1 MNSYTISTS
10 TMLVPVELSNIGILV
25 LVAFVT
31 CTISIYV
38 SLAVYVALSF
48 VIILFTY
55 YSWNTTDEL

>member
-31 CTISIYV
+31 
-38 SLAVYVALSF
+38 
-48 VIILFTY
+48 
-55 YSWNTTDEL
+55 

>member
-1 MNSYTISTS
+1 MNSYTTP
-10 TMLVPVELSNIGILV
+10 TFTVLAPVKFSNIGILV